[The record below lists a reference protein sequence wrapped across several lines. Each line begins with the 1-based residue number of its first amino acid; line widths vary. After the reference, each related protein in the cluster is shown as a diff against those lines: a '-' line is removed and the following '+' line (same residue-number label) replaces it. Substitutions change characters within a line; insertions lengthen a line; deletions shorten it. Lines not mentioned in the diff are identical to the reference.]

1 MLLHECFSHFLNLS
15 NVIKSRKVSHLKIS
29 KRIHKKT
36 DFRGKNMTAAVN
48 CKVDIKVAF
57 LSYES
62 LLLLLLVLSY
72 EFFVMACIFVY
83 FNFSVA
89 IVNKKKRAIRSCS
102 LQQVHV
108 LLQLL
113 FQCNF
118 IWPDTNHFLRSLGD
132 EWTRPWSDILASY
145 TQPLAFYYLL
155 KHSEFLK

>member
-1 MLLHECFSHFLNLS
+1 
-15 NVIKSRKVSHLKIS
+15 
-29 KRIHKKT
+29 
-36 DFRGKNMTAAVN
+36 MTAVVN

-62 LLLLLLVLSY
+62 LLLLLLLLLSY

-89 IVNKKKRAIRSCS
+89 IVNKEKRAIRSCS

-113 FQCNF
+113 SQCSF
-118 IWPDTNHFLRSLGD
+118 I
-132 EWTRPWSDILASY
+132 
-145 TQPLAFYYLL
+145 
-155 KHSEFLK
+155 

>member
-1 MLLHECFSHFLNLS
+1 MSVFHIFWICQMLPNRVKCHIWKFPKEF
-15 NVIKSRKVSHLKIS
+15 I
-29 KRIHKKT
+29 KKT
-36 DFRGKNMTAAVN
+36 DSRGKNMTAVVN

-62 LLLLLLVLSY
+62 LLLLLLLLLSY

-89 IVNKKKRAIRSCS
+89 IVNKEKRAIRSCS

-113 FQCNF
+113 SQCSF

-132 EWTRPWSDILASY
+132 EWMRPWSDKKNSEC
-145 TQPLAFYYLL
+145 L
-155 KHSEFLK
+155 KR